1 MKKWLALL
9 VVCSLAWWGHPNVI
23 AAKES
28 LTGYSPLQLKIPSLS
43 IQAPIEPIGREEL
56 DAIPPEGEKVFWY
69 KDGVNPGASGNA
81 VIAGHF
87 DDYEGP
93 AIFYSLDQLKVDD
106 LLYIVNEKHQILT
119 YQVEDMETFK
129 RDQAPVDD
137 IFQGNSQSKLKLI
150 TCSGY
155 YSKKEK
161 THTHRTIVSATL
173 VGKTHRYTPS
183 TGS

>member
-1 MKKWLALL
+1 MKKWLFFL
-9 VVCSLAWWGHPNVI
+9 VVCLLTLVGQPDVMVAR
-23 AAKES
+23 ES

-56 DAIPPEGEKVFWY
+56 DDIPPEGEKVFWY

-93 AIFYSLDQLKVDD
+93 AVFYSIDQLKLDD
-106 LLYIVNEKHQILT
+106 LLYIVNEKNQILT
-119 YQVEDMETFK
+119 YQVDEMKTFK
-129 RDQAPVDD
+129 RDHAPVEA
-137 IFQGNSQSKLKLI
+137 IFQGSSQSKLKLI

-173 VGKTHRYTPS
+173 VGKTHPYTPL
-183 TGS
+183 TGP